1 MTITLSRAQYHQLL
15 NANQQPDQEFDK
27 VSNVPKQIGLGNHR
41 SIQFESGI
49 QLTIREL
56 QTRDRVIFK
65 NEPRKHPVEFGFW
78 LCGDHQDEYGNYLSA
93 GQNILIGGLE
103 PGGQVDFFHPQH
115 TLNLSIHVEAQLLE
129 NLLGPLQA
137 SNAFSLQQ
145 LLQTIHKGPYFRVN
159 RTTPAMQTALHQI
172 LHCPYQGSIKKLYLE
187 SKTLELIALAL
198 DPILLNYRKLN
209 CSATL
214 GPRDVEK
221 IDRAREILEEQL
233 DNPPSLQALAQQVDC
248 NEYKL
253 KQGFPQLFGTTV
265 FGYLNQ
271 YRMEC
276 AQLLLIQQE
285 ISITE
290 AAWAV
295 GYTNLSA
302 FSDAFRKQFGVSP
315 RAYLK
320 QYK

>member
-15 NANQQPDQEFDK
+15 NANHQPDQEFDRIWK
-27 VSNVPKQIGLGNHR
+27 IPEQIGLGNHR

-56 QTRDRVIFK
+56 QTRDHIIFK
-65 NEPRKHPVEFGFW
+65 NPAREHEVEFGFH
-78 LCGDHQDEYGNYLSA
+78 LNGHHQDEYGNHLRV
-93 GQNILIGGLE
+93 GQTILVGGLE
-103 PGGQVDFFHPQH
+103 PGGQVDCFSPQH
-115 TLNLSIHVEAQLLE
+115 FLNISIHVEAQLLE
-129 NLLGPLQA
+129 NLVGPLQG
-137 SNAFSLQQ
+137 SNAFSLKQF
-145 LLQTIHKGPYFRVN
+145 LQTIHKQPYFRVN

-187 SKTLELIALAL
+187 SKTLELMALTL
-198 DPILLNYRKLN
+198 DSMLLDYRKLD

-214 GPRDVEK
+214 GPRDLEK

-233 DNPPSLQALAQQVDC
+233 DNPPSLKALAQQVDC